1 VVVDEVDG
9 SVVVSLVPLVV
20 DDHDVVDP
28 VEVDG
33 SVVVVVVL
41 VPLVVDDHEVEDP
54 V

>member
-1 VVVDEVDG
+1 MVVDEVD
-9 SVVVSLVPLVV
+9 VPLVPLVV

-33 SVVVVVVL
+33 SVVVVVL

>member
-1 VVVDEVDG
+1 MDG
-9 SVVVSLVPLVV
+9 SVVVPFVPLVV
-20 DDHDVVDP
+20 EDHEVVDP

-33 SVVVVVVL
+33 SVVVPL

>member
-1 VVVDEVDG
+1 MVVDEVDG
-9 SVVVSLVPLVV
+9 SVVVPLVV

-33 SVVVVVVL
+33 SVVVVVL

>member
-1 VVVDEVDG
+1 MVVDEVDG

-33 SVVVVVVL
+33 SVVVVVL

>member
-1 VVVDEVDG
+1 MVVDEVDG
-9 SVVVSLVPLVV
+9 SVVVPLVV
-20 DDHDVVDP
+20 EDHEVVDP

-33 SVVVVVVL
+33 SVVVPL

>member
-1 VVVDEVDG
+1 MVVDEVDV
-9 SVVVSLVPLVV
+9 SVVVPLVSLVV

-33 SVVVVVVL
+33 SVVVVVL
-41 VPLVVDDHEVEDP
+41 VPLVVEDHEVEDP

>member
-1 VVVDEVDG
+1 MVEDEVDG
-9 SVVVSLVPLVV
+9 SVVVPLVPLVV

-33 SVVVVVVL
+33 SVVVVVL

>member
-1 VVVDEVDG
+1 MDG
-9 SVVVSLVPLVV
+9 SVVVPFVPLVV
-20 DDHDVVDP
+20 EDHEVVDP